1 MKSAAAKKKT
11 KGRGS
16 FRNKAERELWDAQLS
31 EEDRALSFALET
43 DNPEALNAALGDE
56 NPLALRFTFPDGN
69 THGFLTLAA
78 LAGSW
83 KCLMTLLDDR
93 DRYWGCLNE
102 LDSEMDR
109 LSGTDRVNFQRATRR
124 SVDNGIPGA
133 IEVYRCFL
141 YWTLRD
147 AGQETRLRAKELAS
161 QDEHIAHALAHIHA
175 DEERASL
182 SDPQV
187 APLPKPA
194 GKSSA
199 KGGGGGGL

>member
-1 MKSAAAKKKT
+1 MKNTAAKKKT

-16 FRNKAERELWDAQLS
+16 FRNKAERKLWDAQLS
-31 EEDRALSFALET
+31 EEARALSSALET

-56 NPLALRFTFPDGN
+56 NPLALRLILPDGN
-69 THGFLTLAA
+69 SHGFLTLAA

-93 DRYWGCLNE
+93 DRYWGYLSE
-102 LDSEMDR
+102 LDSETGR
-109 LSGTDRVNFQRATRR
+109 LSGTDRVNFERATRR

-133 IEVYRCFL
+133 MEVYRCFL
-141 YWTLRD
+141 YWSLRD
-147 AGQETRLRAKELAS
+147 ADQETRLRAKKHAS

-175 DEERASL
+175 EEERASL

-199 KGGGGGGL
+199 KGGRSGGL